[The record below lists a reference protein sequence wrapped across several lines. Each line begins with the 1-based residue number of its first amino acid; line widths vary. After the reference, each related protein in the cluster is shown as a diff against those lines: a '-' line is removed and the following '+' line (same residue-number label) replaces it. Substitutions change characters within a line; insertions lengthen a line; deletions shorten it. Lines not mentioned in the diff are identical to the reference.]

1 VAAYVCRLLRH
12 MSDTG
17 TQRCT
22 PRLRASDRDM
32 VARPWIEGFSSG
44 YMQRAMHL
52 MPRQGDRAPWL
63 NPQDYAADRRMLRR
77 DPVDDGVMC
86 FEAPAGAAVAAR
98 P

>member
-1 VAAYVCRLLRH
+1 
-12 MSDTG
+12 MSETG
-17 TQRCT
+17 TRRCT

-86 FEAPAGAAVAAR
+86 FTEVAPSAR
-98 P
+98 STT